1 MMRLELELVLNVTK
15 TPENIPL
22 VFLAQCLM
30 SITGAVFPRFCLFWT
45 KIKWGNVKTAILGTN
60 FLKSNKGSQQCKSL
74 YEVTLFKDYDGSYL
88 NFIYESKQP
97 KTF

>member
-1 MMRLELELVLNVTK
+1 MMGPELDVTR
-15 TPENIPL
+15 TAENIPL
-22 VFLAQCLM
+22 AFLAQCLM
-30 SITGAVFPRFCLFWT
+30 SITRAAVISPGWSFSNQN
-45 KIKWGNVKTAILGTN
+45 KMGNVKAIIILGTN